1 MATTAVKKTKTTE
14 TATESVAASV
24 TEPVTSES
32 AKAVEV
38 KKEKKSRYFR
48 KREHKHA
55 DNDKRVY
62 DSSVRK
68 FCSGRIGVNKQKC
81 KLGKRKSLP

>member
-32 AKAVEV
+32 AKTVEV
-38 KKEKKSRYFR
+38 KKEKKTYALLMGF
-48 KREHKHA
+48 H
-55 DNDKRVY
+55 
-62 DSSVRK
+62 
-68 FCSGRIGVNKQKC
+68 VNLLLMVDFICQG
-81 KLGKRKSLP
+81 LSQIFYTHGLMPEM

>member
-32 AKAVEV
+32 AKTVEV
-38 KKEKKSRYFR
+38 KKNFL
-48 KREHKHA
+48 
-55 DNDKRVY
+55 N
-62 DSSVRK
+62 
-68 FCSGRIGVNKQKC
+68 
-81 KLGKRKSLP
+81 KSLKNINHNRGRQ